1 MPTADPFQWPE
12 GEPLFETEW
21 RALSEALAGNGIV
34 APGDLEVTATATDL
48 EIQVAA
54 GSVWYT
60 GSETTLGAAET
71 HTLSS
76 GGTDDRWDTVF
87 FDTGTGASGV
97 REGTASASPL
107 PPDIQGDEIL
117 LAVVY
122 VEGGATN
129 VTDSEI
135 SNWRS
140 QRPGAERIQ
149 YDDSPGVY
157 ATATVDGALD
167 ELQEAAQA
175 TAYPFALAT
184 DTDMDVAATDLV
196 DGATVLYESANGWVR
211 NEVVQALA
219 NLTGDEQFTAYPLAQ
234 ADLASGSV
242 GSGEVIDGSLTD
254 ADLDLPAIVVE
265 DPERQFI
272 ARLDDTESIEIPVR
286 VPDTQT
292 LEVYRW
298 GAFDASDGTAP
309 AGLTVELLDGADTVQ
324 VSANTANN
332 QSKSTPVASHSN
344 SSGSASI
351 FKVRAK
357 NGTGA
362 AINSPGVGMVA
373 GFVVV

>member
-34 APGDLEVTATATDL
+34 APGDLQVTATATDL

-60 GSETTLGAAET
+60 GSTTTLGAAET
-71 HTLSS
+71 HLLSS

-122 VEGGATN
+122 VEAGATN

-135 SNWRS
+135 SNWRA

-219 NLTGDEQFTAYPLAQ
+219 NLTGDEQFTAHPIAA
-234 ADLASGSV
+234 ADIA
-242 GSGEVIDGSLTD
+242 TD
-254 ADLDLPAIVVE
+254 AVTDTEADLPAIVVE

-344 SSGSASI
+344 TSGSASI